1 MKNRLQPMGPGA
13 ILDNT
18 FFILRD
24 RFWKFQ
30 GVIFLSYLPAIVIG
44 LLILIPL
51 IPALISTGNIFAL
64 PEMGEEALSE
74 LASSVGILGVYIGI
88 LSFALLVAMIIG
100 TIHMTGGAIKL
111 FATGLQGEECGVR
124 EALAVVKGKRWRFI
138 GVGLSLFLLGF
149 AIQLLLL
156 FISDNIPD
164 TGQIWVTLLSNVIV
178 VTLGFL
184 FSLTNVVLFL
194 EDKKVFATLRR
205 AFTLMA
211 RHRWRV
217 AGTYLLVGLM
227 AYAIMVVIYLLA
239 IVPVVIFVA
248 LGVHFKLVA
257 FYVIAGVLGLASIL
271 LFNIFIVYMHGPLT
285 CIYYDLLIRKE
296 GYDLSRRMAGQTP
309 ASPAPGIPGPADPGT
324 DSSRGLDS

>member
-1 MKNRLQPMGPGA
+1 MGPGA

-30 GVIFLSYLPAIVIG
+30 GVIYLSYLPAIIIG
-44 LLILIPL
+44 LLIFIPL
-51 IPALISTGNIFAL
+51 ITTLISAGNIFAL
-64 PEMGEEALSE
+64 PGMEERVFSRVASYFESMGAYIVILF
-74 LASSVGILGVYIGI
+74 LAFFIAIL
-88 LSFALLVAMIIG
+88 IG
-100 TIHMTGGAIKL
+100 TIHMTGGAVKL

-138 GVGLSLFLLGF
+138 GVWLSLFLLGL
-149 AIQLLLL
+149 AVQIVLQLAFRYVFVRGEGLL
-156 FISDNIPD
+156 P
-164 TGQIWVTLLSNVIV
+164 LLSNLISV
-178 VTLGFL
+178 VLGFL
-184 FSLTNVVLFL
+184 FCLTSVVLFL
-194 EDKKVFATLRR
+194 EDTRVFATLRR

-211 RHRWRV
+211 GHRWRV

-227 AYAIMVVIYLLA
+227 AYAIMAIIYILA
-239 IVPVVIFVA
+239 IVPVAIFVA
-248 LGVHFKLVA
+248 LGFHLKLVV
-257 FYVIAGVLGLASIL
+257 FYVIAGVLLLASFL
-271 LFNIFIVYMHGPLT
+271 LLNIFFVYMHGPLT